1 MKLQYLLF
9 FLSSSLF
16 FAQTQFQTPFEKGN
30 GNQTVTYEEMNVY
43 YQNLAKNFS
52 TIQYLK
58 KGEDDNGK
66 PIYVVVY
73 NPFPEKELDQL
84 RKDKAILFVNNGIH
98 PGEPDGIDAT
108 MMLMRDLATKKIK
121 TPQNFIIAAI
131 SAYNVSG
138 MLNRGSFSRANQNGP
153 EQYGFR
159 GNARNYDLNR
169 DFIKADSKNARS
181 FQQIYQWL
189 KPDVFIDN
197 HVSNGA
203 DYQYTFTYISTFK
216 ERLGNVLGNYFYDN
230 YQAKNLQELQKLGYE
245 STPYVN
251 IHGDVPEV
259 GFASFEDS
267 PRYSTGYTTLFNSL
281 GTVPETHML
290 KPYDKRV
297 DATYKYMLVNLQNLD
312 KDYKKIKELRVENLK
327 QYQAGKQ
334 YGIRWK
340 IDSTKYS
347 TMDFK
352 GYEGKY
358 KPSEVSGKPRLFYD
372 RNKPFTK
379 KIKLFTTAVPTG
391 YVTIP
396 THYVIPQS
404 QYKIIEEFKRNQIQ
418 MKPLQKD
425 STIAVESYKINDFKT
440 VKNPYEGHYLHFE
453 TTVDTSNKHIT
464 FSAGDYVV
472 PTNQEGVKYI
482 IETLEPEALDSFFNW
497 NFFDGILAQKE
508 YYSAYIFEDTAAE
521 LLKKDKGLKERLE
534 AKKAS
539 DKKFA
544 DDGEAQLDWVYKNS
558 PYFEEKTFRQYPV
571 YRINNK

>member
-1 MKLQYLLF
+1 MKLKYLLL
-9 FLSSSLF
+9 FLSSSLLL
-16 FAQTQFQTPFEKGN
+16 AQHSFQTPFEKGN
-30 GNQTVTYEEMNVY
+30 RNQTVTYQEMNTF
-43 YQNLAKNFS
+43 YQDLAKNFS

-58 KGEDDNGK
+58 KGEDDNGQ

-73 NPFPEKELDQL
+73 NPFPEKELEKL
-84 RKDKAILFVNNGIH
+84 RKDKAVLFVNNGIH

-108 MMLMRDLATKKIK
+108 MMLMRDLAAGKIK
-121 TPQNFIIAAI
+121 APQNFIIAAI

-138 MLNRGSFSRANQNGP
+138 MLNRGSHSRANQNGP

-181 FQQIYQWL
+181 FQEIYQWL
-189 KPDVFIDN
+189 QPDVFIDN

-216 ERLGNVLGNYFYDN
+216 ERLGNRLGTYFYND
-230 YQAKNLQELQKLGYE
+230 YQAKNLEDMKKLGYE

-259 GFASFEDS
+259 GFAAFEDS
-267 PRYSTGYTTLFNSL
+267 PRYSTGYTSLFNSL

-312 KDYKKIKELRVENLK
+312 KDYKKIKQLRLENLK
-327 QYQAGKQ
+327 QYKAGMQ

-340 IDSTKYS
+340 IDSTKFS

-352 GYEGKY
+352 GYEGQY
-358 KPSEVSGKPRLFYD
+358 KPSDISGKPRLYYD

-391 YVTIP
+391 YITIP
-396 THYVIPQS
+396 KYYVVPQS
-404 QYKIIEEFKRNQIQ
+404 QYRVIEELKRNKIR
-418 MKPLQKD
+418 MTALKKD
-425 STIAVESYKINDFKT
+425 STATVESYKIKDFKT
-440 VKNPYEGHYLHFE
+440 VKNPYEGHYLHYD
-453 TTVDTSNKHIT
+453 TTVETANKSIN
-464 FSAGDYVV
+464 FAAGDYLISTDQ
-472 PTNQEGVKYI
+472 PGVKYL
-482 IETLEPEALDSFFNW
+482 IETIEPEALDSFFNW
-497 NFFDGILAQKE
+497 NLFDGILAQKE
-508 YYSAYIFEDTAAE
+508 YYSAYIFEDTASD
-521 LLKKDKGLKERLE
+521 LLKTDKKLKDAFET
-534 AKKAS
+534 KKAS
-539 DKKFA
+539 DKKFVE
-544 DDGEAQLDWVYKNS
+544 DGKAQLDWIYRNS
-558 PYFEEKTFRQYPV
+558 PYFEEKTFRQYPI
-571 YRINNK
+571 YRIL

>member
-1 MKLQYLLF
+1 MKLKYLF
-9 FLSSSLF
+9 FLLGSSLF
-16 FAQTQFQTPFEKGN
+16 FAQNAFQTPFEKGN
-30 GNQTVTYEEMNVY
+30 GNQTVTYEEMNAY
-43 YQNLAKNFS
+43 YENLAKNFT

-66 PIYVVVY
+66 PIYVVMY
-73 NPFPEKELDQL
+73 NPFPEKDIEKL
-84 RKDKAILFVNNGIH
+84 RKEKAILLVNNGIH

-121 TPQNFIIAAI
+121 TPQNFMIAAI

-138 MLNRGSFSRANQNGP
+138 MLNRGSYSRANQNGP

-169 DFIKADSKNARS
+169 DFIKADTQNARS
-181 FQQIYQWL
+181 FQEIYQWL

-216 ERLGNVLGNYFYDN
+216 ERLGSVLGNYFHKE
-230 YQAKNLQELQKLGYE
+230 YQAKNLDDLKKLGYE

-251 IHGDVPEV
+251 IHGDIPEI
-259 GFASFEDS
+259 GFAAFEDS

-340 IDSTKYS
+340 IDSTQFS

-358 KPSEVSGKPRLFYD
+358 KPSEISGKPRLYYD
-372 RNKPFTK
+372 RNQPFTK

-391 YVTIP
+391 YITIP
-396 THYVIPQS
+396 KYYIIPQS
-404 QYKIIEEFKRNQIQ
+404 QYRVIEEFKRNNIQ
-418 MKPLQKD
+418 MKSVQKD
-425 STIAVESYKINDFKT
+425 STAVVESYSIKDFKT
-440 VKNPYEGHYLHFE
+440 SVSPYEGHYNHHS
-453 TTVDTSNKHIT
+453 TTVEKSNKNVLL
-464 FSAGDYVV
+464 SAGDYLVS
-472 PTNQEGVKYI
+472 TNQPGVKYI

-521 LLKKDKGLKERLE
+521 LLKKDKKLKDALE
-534 AKKAS
+534 AKKS
-539 DKKFA
+539 TDKKFA
-544 DDGEAQLDWVYKNS
+544 EDGEAQLDWVYRHS

-571 YRINNK
+571 YRIL

>member
-1 MKLQYLLF
+1 MKLKSLLF

-16 FAQTQFQTPFEKGN
+16 SAQNTFQTPFEKGN
-30 GNQTVTYEEMNVY
+30 GNTTVTYEEMNTY
-43 YQNLAKNFS
+43 YQDLSKNFN
-52 TIQYLK
+52 TIQYLE
-58 KGEDDNGK
+58 KGKDDNGK
-66 PIYVVVY
+66 PIYVVIY
-73 NPFPEKELDQL
+73 NPFPEKNLEKL
-84 RKDKAILFVNNGIH
+84 RKDKAVLFINNGIH

-121 TPQNFIIAAI
+121 TPQNFIVAAVA
-131 SAYNVSG
+131 AYNVSG
-138 MLNRGSFSRANQNGP
+138 MLNRGSHSRANQNGP

-159 GNARNYDLNR
+159 GNAGNYDLNR

-181 FQQIYQWL
+181 FQEIYHWL

-216 ERLGNVLGNYFYDN
+216 ERLGNVLGDYFHKN
-230 YQAKNLQELQKLGYE
+230 YQAKNLEDLKKLGYE

-251 IHGDVPEV
+251 IHGDVPDV
-259 GFASFEDS
+259 GFAAFEDS
-267 PRYSTGYTTLFNSL
+267 PRYSTGYTSLFNSL

-312 KDYKKIKELRVENLK
+312 KEYKKIKNLRLENLK

-340 IDSTKYS
+340 IDSTKFT

-358 KPSEVSGKPRLFYD
+358 KPSDISGKPRLYYD
-372 RNKPFTK
+372 RSKPFTK
-379 KIKLFTTAVPTG
+379 NIKLFTTAVPTG
-391 YVTIP
+391 YITIP
-396 THYVIPQS
+396 KYYVIPQS
-404 QYKIIEEFKRNQIQ
+404 QYRVIEELQRNKIQ
-418 MKPLQKD
+418 MEKFQKD
-425 STIAVESYKINDFKT
+425 STITVESYKINDFKT
-440 VKNPYEGHYLHFE
+440 VKSPYEGHYLHYE
-453 TTVDTSNKHIT
+453 TTVDKSNKKLT
-464 FSAGDYVV
+464 FSSGDYLVS
-472 PTNQEGVKYI
+472 TNQEGVKYM

-508 YYSAYIFEDTAAE
+508 YYSAYIFEDTASE
-521 LLKKDKGLKERLE
+521 LLKKDKKLKEAFE
-534 AKKAS
+534 NKKAT

-544 DDGEAQLDWVYKNS
+544 EDGQAQLDWIYRQS
-558 PYFEEKTFRQYPV
+558 PYFEEKTFRQYPI
-571 YRINNK
+571 YRLL

>member
-1 MKLQYLLF
+1 MKLKTLLLF
-9 FLSSSLF
+9 LCSSLF
-16 FAQTQFQTPFEKGN
+16 SAQNTFQTPFEKGN
-30 GNQTVTYEEMNVY
+30 GNTTVTYEEMNTY
-43 YQNLAKNFS
+43 YQDLSKNFN
-52 TIQYLK
+52 TIQYLE
-58 KGEDDNGK
+58 KGKDDNGK
-66 PIYVVVY
+66 PIYVVIY
-73 NPFPEKELDQL
+73 NPFPEKNLEKL
-84 RKDKAILFVNNGIH
+84 RKDKAVLFINNGIH

-121 TPQNFIIAAI
+121 TPQNFIVAAVA
-131 SAYNVSG
+131 AYNVSG
-138 MLNRGSFSRANQNGP
+138 MLNRGSLSRANQNGP

-181 FQQIYQWL
+181 FQEIYHWL

-203 DYQYTFTYISTFK
+203 DYQYTFTYISTCK
-216 ERLGNVLGNYFYDN
+216 ERLGNVLGDYFHKN
-230 YQAKNLQELQKLGYE
+230 YQAKNLEELKKLGYE

-251 IHGDVPEV
+251 IHGDVPDV
-259 GFASFEDS
+259 GFAAFEDS
-267 PRYSTGYTTLFNSL
+267 PRYSTGYTSLFNSL

-312 KDYKKIKELRVENLK
+312 KEYKKIKNLRLENLK

-340 IDSTKYS
+340 IDSTKFT

-358 KPSEVSGKPRLFYD
+358 KPSDISGKPRLYYD
-372 RNKPFTK
+372 RSKPFIK
-379 KIKLFTTAVPTG
+379 NIKLFTTAVPTG
-391 YVTIP
+391 YITIP
-396 THYVIPQS
+396 KYYVIPQS
-404 QYKIIEEFKRNQIQ
+404 QYRVIEELQRNKIQ
-418 MKPLQKD
+418 MEKFQKD
-425 STIAVESYKINDFKT
+425 STITVESYKINDFKT
-440 VKNPYEGHYLHFE
+440 VKSPYEGHYLHYE
-453 TTVDTSNKHIT
+453 TTVDKSNKKLT
-464 FSAGDYVV
+464 FSSGDYLVS
-472 PTNQEGVKYI
+472 TNQEGVKYM

-508 YYSAYIFEDTAAE
+508 YYSAYIFEDTASE
-521 LLKKDKGLKERLE
+521 LLKKDKKLKEAFE
-534 AKKAS
+534 NKKAT

-544 DDGEAQLDWVYKNS
+544 EDGQAQLDWIYRQS
-558 PYFEEKTFRQYPV
+558 PYFEEKTFRQYPI
-571 YRINNK
+571 YRLL

>member
-1 MKLQYLLF
+1 MKLQYLL
-9 FLSSSLF
+9 LSLTSSLF
-16 FAQTQFQTPFEKGN
+16 LAQNIFQTPFEKGN
-30 GNQTVTYEEMNVY
+30 GNQTVTYEEMNTY
-43 YQNLAKNFS
+43 YTTLAKNFN
-52 TIQYLK
+52 TVQYLK

-66 PIYVVVY
+66 PIYVVLY
-73 NPFPEKELDQL
+73 NPFPEKNIEKL
-84 RKDKAILFVNNGIH
+84 RKEKAVLFVNNGIH

-108 MMLMRDLATKKIK
+108 MMLIHDLATQKIK
-121 TPQNFIIAAI
+121 SPQNFIIAAI

-138 MLNRGSFSRANQNGP
+138 MQNRGAYSRANQNGP

-181 FQQIYQWL
+181 FQEIYHWL

-216 ERLGNVLGNYFYDN
+216 ERLGNVLGQYFYND
-230 YQAKNLQELQKLGYE
+230 YQAKNLEDLKKLGYE

-251 IHGDVPEV
+251 IHGDVPDI
-259 GFASFEDS
+259 GFATFEDS
-267 PRYSTGYTTLFNSL
+267 PRYSTGYTALFNSL

-312 KDYKKIKELRVENLK
+312 KDYKKIKKLRLENLK
-327 QYQAGKQ
+327 QYQVGKP

-340 IDSTKYS
+340 IDSTKFT

-352 GYEGKY
+352 GYEGAY
-358 KPSEVSGKPRLFYD
+358 KPSEISGRPRLYYD

-379 KIKLFTTAVPTG
+379 KIKLFTTAEPTG
-391 YVTIP
+391 YITIP
-396 THYVIPQS
+396 EYYVIPQS
-404 QYKIIEEFKRNQIQ
+404 EYKVIEAFKRNKIF

-425 STIAVESYKINDFKT
+425 SVITVESYRIKDFKT
-440 VKNPYEGHYLHFE
+440 VKNPYEGHYLHYE
-453 TTVDTSNKHIT
+453 TTVDKFDQKRI
-464 FSAGDYVV
+464 FAAGDYIV
-472 PTNQEGVKYI
+472 PTQQEGVKYI

-521 LLKKDKGLKERLE
+521 LLKKDKTLREKLE
-534 AKKAS
+534 AQKAK
-539 DKKFA
+539 DPKMA
-544 DDGEAQLDWVYKNS
+544 EDGEAQLDWLYKHS

-571 YRINNK
+571 YRIL

>member
-1 MKLQYLLF
+1 MKLNPLLF
-9 FLSSSLF
+9 LLASSLLF
-16 FAQTQFQTPFEKGN
+16 SQTHFKTPYEKGN
-30 GNQTVTYEEMNVY
+30 GNQTVTYDEMNAWY
-43 YQNLAKNFS
+43 RELAKNFN

-66 PIYVVVY
+66 PIYVVLY
-73 NPFPEKELDQL
+73 NPFPEKKIAQL
-84 RKDKAILFVNNGIH
+84 RKDKAVLFINNGIH

-108 MMLMRDLATKKIK
+108 MMLMRDLATGKIK
-121 TPQNFIIAAI
+121 TPRNFIVAAI
-131 SAYNVSG
+131 AVYNVSG

-153 EQYGFR
+153 EAYGFR
-159 GNARNYDLNR
+159 GNARNFDLNR
-169 DFIKADSKNARS
+169 DFIKADTKNARS
-181 FQQIYQWL
+181 FQEIYQWL

-216 ERLGNVLGNYFYDN
+216 ERLGNVLGNYFYTT
-230 YQAKNLQELQKLGYE
+230 YQAKNLEDLKKIGYE

-251 IHGDVPEV
+251 IHRDVPDI
-259 GFASFEDS
+259 GFAAFEDS
-267 PRYSTGYTTLFNSL
+267 PRYSTGYASLFNALS
-281 GTVPETHML
+281 TMPETHML

-297 DATYKYMLVNLQNLD
+297 DATYQYMLVNLQNLD
-312 KDYKKIKELRVENLK
+312 KEYRKIKQLRTENLK
-327 QYQAGKQ
+327 QYQAGKS

-340 IDSTKYS
+340 IDSTKYT

-358 KPSEVSGKPRLFYD
+358 KPSEVSGKPRLYYD

-379 KIKLFTTAVPTG
+379 NIKLFTTGVPTG
-391 YVTIP
+391 YITIP
-396 THYVIPQS
+396 QYYVIPQA
-404 QYKIIEEFKRNQIQ
+404 QYRVIEELRRNGIR
-418 MKPLQKD
+418 MKPIQKD

-440 VKNPYEGHYLHFE
+440 AKSPYEGHYPHSE
-453 TTVDTSNKHIT
+453 TTVDKSNRNIL
-464 FSAGDYVV
+464 FSAGDYLV
-472 PTNQEGVKYI
+472 PTNQEGVKYL

-521 LLKKDKGLKERLE
+521 LLKKDKTLKQKFES
-534 AKKAS
+534 KKAS
-539 DKKFA
+539 DPKFA
-544 DDGEAQLDWVYKNS
+544 EDGTAQLDWIYRNS

-571 YRINNK
+571 YRIL

>member
-1 MKLQYLLF
+1 MKLKYLLI
-9 FLSSSLF
+9 FLSTSLLL
-16 FAQTQFQTPFEKGN
+16 AQNSFQTLFEKGN
-30 GNQTVTYEEMNVY
+30 KNQTVTYEEMNAY
-43 YQNLAKNFS
+43 YRDLAKNFN
-52 TIQYLK
+52 TIQYLE

-66 PIYVVVY
+66 PIYVVIY
-73 NPFPEKELDQL
+73 NPFPEKDLEKL
-84 RKDKAILFVNNGIH
+84 RKDKAVLFVNNGIH

-108 MMLMRDLATKKIK
+108 MMLMRDLAAGKIK
-121 TPQNFIIAAI
+121 APQNFIIAAI

-181 FQQIYQWL
+181 FQEIYQWL
-189 KPDVFIDN
+189 QPDVFIDN

-216 ERLGNVLGNYFYDN
+216 ERLGNTLGAYFYND
-230 YQAKNLQELQKLGYE
+230 YQAKNLEAMKKLGYE

-259 GFASFEDS
+259 GFAAFEDS
-267 PRYSTGYTTLFNSL
+267 PRYSTGYTSLFNSL

-312 KDYKKIKELRVENLK
+312 KEYKKVKQLRLDNLK
-327 QYQAGKQ
+327 QYKAGLQ

-340 IDSTKYS
+340 IDSAQFS

-352 GYEGKY
+352 GYEGSY
-358 KPSEVSGKPRLFYD
+358 KPSDISGKPRLYYD
-372 RNKPFTK
+372 RKKPFTK

-391 YVTIP
+391 YITIP
-396 THYVIPQS
+396 KYYVIPQS
-404 QYKIIEEFKRNQIQ
+404 QYRVIEELKRNKIR
-418 MKPLQKD
+418 MTALKKD
-425 STIAVESYKINDFKT
+425 STASVESYKIKDFKT
-440 VKNPYEGHYLHFE
+440 VKNPYEGHYLHY
-453 TTVDTSNKHIT
+453 DTSVETVNKSRV
-464 FSAGDYVV
+464 FYVGDYLVS
-472 PTNQEGVKYI
+472 TNQPGVKYI
-482 IETLEPEALDSFFNW
+482 METLEPEALDSFFNW

-508 YYSAYIFEDTAAE
+508 YYSAYIFEDTASE
-521 LLKKDKGLKERLE
+521 LLKTDPKLKQAFE
-534 AKKAS
+534 AKKSS

-544 DDGEAQLDWVYKNS
+544 DDGTAQLDWIYRNS

-571 YRINNK
+571 YRIL

>member
-1 MKLQYLLF
+1 MKLKTLLF
-9 FLSSSLF
+9 SLSSSIL
-16 FAQTQFQTPFEKGN
+16 FAQSSFQTPFEKGN
-30 GNQTVTYEEMNVY
+30 GNTTVTYDEMNAY
-43 YQNLAKNFS
+43 YQDLSENFK

-73 NPFPEKELDQL
+73 NPFPEKDLEKL
-84 RKDKAILFVNNGIH
+84 RKDKAVLFINNGIH

-108 MMLMRDLATKKIK
+108 MMLMKDLATKKIK
-121 TPQNFIIAAI
+121 TPQNFIVAAI
-131 SAYNVSG
+131 AAYNVSG

-159 GNARNYDLNR
+159 GNTRNYDLNR

-181 FQQIYQWL
+181 FQEIYHWL

-216 ERLGNVLGNYFYDN
+216 ERLGNVLGEYFYKN
-230 YQAKNLQELQKLGYE
+230 YQAKNLEDLKKLGYE

-259 GFASFEDS
+259 GFAAFEDS
-267 PRYSTGYTTLFNSL
+267 PRYSTGYTSLFNSL

-312 KDYKKIKELRVENLK
+312 KEYKKIKELRLGNLK

-340 IDSTKYS
+340 IDSTQFT

-358 KPSEVSGKPRLFYD
+358 KPSEISGKPRLYYD
-372 RNKPFTK
+372 RSKPFTK
-379 KIKLFTTAVPTG
+379 TIKLFTTAVPTG
-391 YVTIP
+391 YITIP
-396 THYVIPQS
+396 QYYVIPQS
-404 QYKIIEEFKRNQIQ
+404 QYRIIEEFKRNKIQ

-425 STIAVESYKINDFKT
+425 SAILVESYKINDFKT
-440 VKNPYEGHYLHFE
+440 VKNPYEGHYLHYE
-453 TTVDTSNKHIT
+453 TTVDKTNKKVI
-464 FSAGDYVV
+464 FSAGDYVIS
-472 PTNQEGVKYI
+472 TQQEGVKYI
-482 IETLEPEALDSFFNW
+482 LETLEPEALDSFFNW
-497 NFFDGILAQKE
+497 NFFDGILGQKE
-508 YYSAYIFEDTAAE
+508 YYSAYIFEDTALE
-521 LLKKDKGLKERLE
+521 LLKKDKKLKEAFE
-534 AKKAS
+534 NKKTT

-544 DDGEAQLDWVYKNS
+544 EDGQAQLDWIYRNS
-558 PYFEEKTFRQYPV
+558 PYFEEKTFRQYPI
-571 YRINNK
+571 YRVL

>member
-1 MKLQYLLF
+1 MKLKYLLLS
-9 FLSSSLF
+9 LSSSLF
-16 FAQTQFQTPFEKGN
+16 FAQNSFQTPFEKGN
-30 GNQTVTYEEMNVY
+30 GNQTVTYDEMNTY
-43 YQNLAKNFS
+43 YLGLAKNFK

-73 NPFPEKELDQL
+73 NPFPEKEIEKL
-84 RKDKAILFVNNGIH
+84 RKDKAVLFINNGIH

-108 MMLMRDLATKKIK
+108 MMLMRDLATQKVKS
-121 TPQNFIIAAI
+121 PQNFVIAAI

-138 MLNRGSFSRANQNGP
+138 MLNRGSYSRANQNGP

-169 DFIKADSKNARS
+169 DFIKTDSKNARS
-181 FQQIYQWL
+181 FQEIYQWL

-216 ERLGNVLGNYFYDN
+216 ERLGKVLGEYFYDS
-230 YQAKNLQELQKLGYE
+230 YQSKNLEDLKKLGYE

-251 IHGDVPEV
+251 IHGDVPEI
-259 GFASFEDS
+259 GFAAFEDS

-312 KDYKKIKELRVENLK
+312 KDYKKIKELRIENLK
-327 QYQAGKQ
+327 QYQAGKT

-340 IDSTKYS
+340 IDSTKFS

-352 GYEGKY
+352 GYEGLY
-358 KPSEVSGKPRLFYD
+358 KPSEVSGKPRLYYD

-379 KIKLFTTAVPTG
+379 KIKLFTTAEPTG
-391 YVTIP
+391 YITIP
-396 THYVIPQS
+396 KYYIIPQS
-404 QYKIIEEFKRNQIQ
+404 EYRVIEAFKRNNIL
-418 MKPLQKD
+418 MTPLQKD
-425 STIAVESYKINDFKT
+425 SLIVVESYKIKDFKT
-440 VKNPYEGHYLHFE
+440 VKNPYEGHYLHYE
-453 TTVDTSNKHIT
+453 TVVDKSNQKRT
-464 FSAGDYVV
+464 FAAGDYLV
-472 PTNQEGVKYI
+472 PTQQEGVKYI

-508 YYSAYIFEDTAAE
+508 YYSTYIFEDTAAE
-521 LLKKDKGLKERLE
+521 LLKKNKTLRKKLE
-534 AKKAS
+534 AQKAK
-539 DKKFA
+539 DQKFA
-544 DDGEAQLDWVYKNS
+544 EDGEAQLDWIYKNS
-558 PYFEEKTFRQYPV
+558 PYYEEKTFRQYPV
-571 YRINNK
+571 YRIQ

>member
-1 MKLQYLLF
+1 MKLKYLF
-9 FLSSSLF
+9 FLLSSSLF
-16 FAQTQFQTPFEKGN
+16 FAQNAFQTPFEKGN
-30 GNQTVTYEEMNVY
+30 GNQTVTYEEMNAY
-43 YQNLAKNFS
+43 YENLAKNF
-52 TIQYLK
+52 TDIQYLK

-66 PIYVVVY
+66 PIYVVMY
-73 NPFPEKELDQL
+73 NPFPEKDIEKL
-84 RKDKAILFVNNGIH
+84 RKEKAILLVNNGIH

-121 TPQNFIIAAI
+121 TPQNFIIVAI

-138 MLNRGSFSRANQNGP
+138 MLNRGSYSRANQNGP

-169 DFIKADSKNARS
+169 DFIKADTKNARS
-181 FQQIYQWL
+181 FQEIYQWL

-216 ERLGNVLGNYFYDN
+216 ERLGKVLGDYFYKD
-230 YQAKNLQELQKLGYE
+230 YQAKNLEDLKKMGYE

-259 GFASFEDS
+259 GFAAFEDS
-267 PRYSTGYTTLFNSL
+267 PRYSTGYASLFNTL

-297 DATYKYMLVNLQNLD
+297 DATYKYMLVNLENLN
-312 KDYKKIKELRVENLK
+312 KDYKKIKELRAENLK
-327 QYQAGKQ
+327 QYQAGKE

-358 KPSEVSGKPRLFYD
+358 KPSDISGKPRLYYD
-372 RNKPFTK
+372 RSQPFTK
-379 KIKLFTTAVPTG
+379 KIKLFTTAVATDFIK
-391 YVTIP
+391 IP
-396 THYVIPQS
+396 KYYVIPQS
-404 QYKIIEEFKRNQIQ
+404 QYKVIEELRRNGIK
-418 MKPLQKD
+418 MESITRD
-425 STIAVESYKINDFKT
+425 IATSVESYIIDDFKT
-440 VKNPYEGHYLHFE
+440 VKDPYEGHYLHY
-453 TTVDTSNKHIT
+453 DTKVTAVNNTIE
-464 FSAGDYVV
+464 FSKGDFLI
-472 PTNQEGVKYI
+472 PTNQEGIKYL
-482 IETLEPEALDSFFNW
+482 IETLEPGAVDSFFNW

-521 LLKKDKGLKERLE
+521 LLKKDKKLKDALE
-534 AKKAS
+534 AKKS
-539 DKKFA
+539 TDKKFA
-544 DDGEAQLDWVYKNS
+544 EDGGAQLDWVYKHS

-571 YRINNK
+571 YRIL

>member
-1 MKLQYLLF
+1 MKLKYLF
-9 FLSSSLF
+9 FLLSSSLF
-16 FAQTQFQTPFEKGN
+16 FAQNAFQTPFEKGN
-30 GNQTVTYEEMNVY
+30 GNQTVTYEEMNSY
-43 YQNLAKNFS
+43 YENLAKNFK

-66 PIYVVVY
+66 PIYVVMY
-73 NPFPEKELDQL
+73 NPFPEKNIEKL
-84 RKDKAILFVNNGIH
+84 RKEKAILLINNGIH

-121 TPQNFIIAAI
+121 TPGNFIIAAI

-138 MLNRGSFSRANQNGP
+138 MLNRGSYSRANQNGP

-169 DFIKADSKNARS
+169 DFIKADTKNARS
-181 FQQIYQWL
+181 FQEIYQWL

-216 ERLGNVLGNYFYDN
+216 ERLGNVLGNYFYKE
-230 YQAKNLQELQKLGYE
+230 YQAKNLDDLKKLGYE

-251 IHGDVPEV
+251 IHGDIPEI
-259 GFASFEDS
+259 GFAAFEDS

-340 IDSTKYS
+340 IDSTQFS

-358 KPSEVSGKPRLFYD
+358 KPSEVSGKPRLYYD
-372 RNKPFTK
+372 RNQPFTK

-391 YVTIP
+391 YITIP
-396 THYVIPQS
+396 KYYIIPQS
-404 QYKIIEEFKRNQIQ
+404 QYRVIEEFKRNDIQ
-418 MKPLQKD
+418 MRSIKKD
-425 STIAVESYKINDFKT
+425 STAAVESYTIKDFKT
-440 VKNPYEGHYLHFE
+440 SASPYEGHYNHHS
-453 TTVDTSNKHIT
+453 TTVDKLNKT
-464 FSAGDYVV
+464 VSLSAGDYLVS
-472 PTNQEGVKYI
+472 TNQPGVKYI

-521 LLKKDKGLKERLE
+521 LLKNDKKLRDALD
-534 AKKAS
+534 AKKS
-539 DKKFA
+539 NDKKFA
-544 DDGEAQLDWVYKNS
+544 EDGEAQLDWVYRHS
-558 PYFEEKTFRQYPV
+558 PYFEEKTLRQYPV
-571 YRINNK
+571 YRIL

>member
-1 MKLQYLLF
+1 MKLNALLCTF
-9 FLSSSLF
+9 ISCWC
-16 FAQTQFQTPFEKGN
+16 FAQAQFKTPFEKGN
-30 GNQTVTYEEMNVY
+30 RNQTVTYEEMNAY
-43 YQNLAKNFS
+43 YQDLARNFS

-66 PIYVVVY
+66 PIFMVIY
-73 NPFPEKELDQL
+73 NPFPEKDPDQL
-84 RKDKAILFVNNGIH
+84 RKEKAVLLINNGIH

-121 TPQNFIIAAI
+121 TPQNFIVAAI

-169 DFIKADSKNARS
+169 DFIKADTKNARS
-181 FQQIYQWL
+181 FQEIYQWL

-216 ERLGNVLGNYFYDN
+216 ERLGNVLGTYFYKDF
-230 YQAKNLQELQKLGYE
+230 QSENLEDLKTAGYE

-251 IHGDVPEV
+251 IHGDVPEI
-259 GFASFEDS
+259 GFAAFEDS
-267 PRYSTGYTTLFNSL
+267 PRYSTGYASLFNTL
-281 GTVPETHML
+281 ATMPETHML
-290 KPYDKRV
+290 KPYDERV
-297 DATYKYMLVNLQNLD
+297 DATYQYMRINLQNLD
-312 KDYKKIKELRVENLK
+312 KEYKKIKRLRIENLR
-327 QYQAGKQ
+327 QYLPGKQ

-340 IDSTKYS
+340 IDSTKYT

-358 KPSEVSGKPRLFYD
+358 KPSEISGKPRLYYD

-379 KIKLFTTAVPTG
+379 KIKLFTTAVATG

-396 THYVIPQS
+396 EYYIIPRS
-404 QYKIIEEFKRNQIQ
+404 QYRIIEELKRNRIR
-418 MKPLQKD
+418 MKPLLRD
-425 STIAVESYKINDFKT
+425 STVTVESYAINDFKT
-440 VKNPYEGHYLHFE
+440 VKSPYEGHYLHYE
-453 TTVDTSNKHIT
+453 TTVNTSSQSIT
-464 FSAGDYVV
+464 FSAGDYLV
-472 PTNQEGVKYI
+472 PVNQEGAKYI
-482 IETLEPEALDSFFNW
+482 IETLEPAALDSFFNW
-497 NFFDGILAQKE
+497 NFFDGILSQKE

-521 LLKKDKGLKERLE
+521 LLRKDKDLKQRFE
-534 AKKAS
+534 AKKS
-539 DKKFA
+539 DDQQFN
-544 DDGEAQLDWVYKNS
+544 DDGEAQLDWIYRNS
-558 PYFEEKTFRQYPV
+558 PYFEKNTFRQYPV
-571 YRINNK
+571 YRIL

>member
-1 MKLQYLLF
+1 MKLKYLF
-9 FLSSSLF
+9 FLLSSSLF
-16 FAQTQFQTPFEKGN
+16 FAQNAFQAPFEKGN
-30 GNQTVTYEEMNVY
+30 GNQTVTYEEMNAY
-43 YQNLAKNFS
+43 YENLAKNFT

-66 PIYVVVY
+66 PIYVVIY
-73 NPFPEKELDQL
+73 NPFAEKDLEKL
-84 RKDKAILFVNNGIH
+84 RKEKAILLVNNGIH

-108 MMLMRDLATKKIK
+108 MMLMRDLALKKIK
-121 TPQNFIIAAI
+121 VPQNFIMAAI

-138 MLNRGSFSRANQNGP
+138 MLNRGSYSRANQNGP

-169 DFIKADSKNARS
+169 DFIKADTKNARS
-181 FQQIYQWL
+181 FQEIYQWL

-216 ERLGNVLGNYFYDN
+216 ERLGNVLGNYFYKD
-230 YQAKNLQELQKLGYE
+230 YQAKNLDDLKKLGYE

-251 IHGDVPEV
+251 IHGDIPEI
-259 GFASFEDS
+259 GFAAFEDS

-340 IDSTKYS
+340 IDSTQFS

-358 KPSEVSGKPRLFYD
+358 KPSEVSGKPRLYYD
-372 RNKPFTK
+372 RNQPFTK

-391 YVTIP
+391 YITIP
-396 THYVIPQS
+396 RYYIIPQS
-404 QYKIIEEFKRNQIQ
+404 QYRVIEEFKRNNIQ
-418 MKPLQKD
+418 MRSIKKD
-425 STIAVESYKINDFKT
+425 STATVESYTIKDFKT
-440 VKNPYEGHYLHFE
+440 SASPYEGHYIHNSTAVE
-453 TTVDTSNKHIT
+453 KSNKNVLL
-464 FSAGDYVV
+464 SAGDYLVS
-472 PTNQEGVKYI
+472 TNQSGVKYI

-521 LLKKDKGLKERLE
+521 LLKKDKKLKDALE
-534 AKKAS
+534 AKKS
-539 DKKFA
+539 TDKKFA
-544 DDGEAQLDWVYKNS
+544 EDGEAQLDWVYKHS
-558 PYFEEKTFRQYPV
+558 PYFEEKAFRQYPV
-571 YRINNK
+571 YRIL